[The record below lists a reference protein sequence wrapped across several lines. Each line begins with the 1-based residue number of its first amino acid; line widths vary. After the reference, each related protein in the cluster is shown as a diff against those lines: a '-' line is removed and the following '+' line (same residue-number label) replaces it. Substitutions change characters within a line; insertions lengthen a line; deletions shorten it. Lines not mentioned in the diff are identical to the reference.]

1 MKDKILNTLMLLTVA
16 AALGITLLR
25 GPGEESAP
33 LPLPDL
39 RPAPTLH
46 PAQVYRQRRSA
57 ARQEEEAALAA
68 LIQQEETRDT
78 AQTQLQEMVN
88 AQEIELAIEG
98 ALAGKG
104 YPNGLC
110 VYRKGR
116 MTVFVDGQINS
127 HDAALLSA
135 LAAEIA
141 NISPE
146 NIRITGY

>member
-1 MKDKILNTLMLLTVA
+1 MKDKILNALMLLTVA

-25 GPGEESAP
+25 SPGEESAP
-33 LPLPDL
+33 LSLPEL
-39 RPAPTLH
+39 KPAVTLH
-46 PAQVYRQRRSA
+46 PAQAYRQRRSA
-57 ARQEEEAALAA
+57 ARREEEAALAA

-78 AQTQLQEMVN
+78 AQAQLQEMVN
-88 AQEIELAIEG
+88 AREIELAIEG

-116 MTVFVDGQINS
+116 LTVFVDGHINS
-127 HDAALLSA
+127 HDAALLSD
-135 LAAEIA
+135 LAQEIA
-141 NISPE
+141 GISPQ